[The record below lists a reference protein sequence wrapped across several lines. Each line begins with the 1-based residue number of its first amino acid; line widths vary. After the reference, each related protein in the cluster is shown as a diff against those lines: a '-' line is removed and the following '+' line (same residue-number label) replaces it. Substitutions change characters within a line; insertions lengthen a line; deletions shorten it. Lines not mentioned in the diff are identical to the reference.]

1 MQATF
6 VNAAPMVN
14 LTGLQDS
21 SETAPVIA
29 PEQLPS
35 HLPKFYLYAS
45 QGPLDDQL
53 VDGAAASQM
62 YGSRTFDLRDKFATH
77 ATVAAKAALA
87 NANSCILRRLKPAD
101 APKPASIRLSLDV
114 LGPTQVPTYQRNSDG
129 SYQLDTTTGLPLTT
143 GQTVQGYKVKFVV
156 DVIGVDSDGNDL
168 FGQGTQSAGD
178 QTDSTTS
185 TQSKKIPIWDAE
197 VSSFGAG
204 GNNNAV
210 RFYAPTTLSPVP
222 LDTRVLTDELVYPY
236 RIQFATRPDVNTS
249 STVSPTLA
257 GSQYV
262 DVCFVPGVIDKNT
275 DQQLYIGANVPS
287 AWQDLNNPNFTPNVY
302 GPFGKFYSYDDEIAT
317 LVESFY
323 TAEVAAAS
331 SFTDFTGAAN
341 EQNLFNFVGGTT
353 SAGVPYASYVFN
365 TTDANAV
372 KLTPNTNLYALGGGD
387 GTMSETLFDALVGDA
402 VSADYS
408 DPNSVMMDTAGHP
421 ESSFYDTGYSLA
433 TKKQLCSFIANR
445 KDTFLVLAT
454 HTVGGPALTA
464 DQESSVALSLKT
476 QVSLYAESEVYG
488 TPVVRAMI
496 IGRSGTFIGSQY
508 TKRLPLTLE
517 ILIKSAQYMGA
528 GDGKWKGTK
537 NFDRAPGSVVQY
549 FSDINVTFT
558 PVSQR
563 QKDWTTGL
571 VWVQSYS
578 RRAYFFP
585 ALKTVYNDDTSVL
598 NSYFTAMVA
607 CELEKIGERSWRE
620 FSGESSLTDLQL
632 EQGVDDFISD
642 AVKGRF
648 DNRVVIEPV
657 TTVTGY
663 DAQRGYSWTTVIN
676 LYANNMKTVGS
687 VTINSLRMSQLQQN
701 LQSTQTTA

>member
-35 HLPKFYLYAS
+35 HLPFFYLYAA
-45 QGPLDDQL
+45 QGPLSEQL
-53 VDGAAASQM
+53 VDGAAAAQM

-77 ATVAAKAALA
+77 ATVAANAALA
-87 NANSCILRRLKPAD
+87 NANSCIFRRLQPAD
-101 APKPASIRLSLDV
+101 APKPAAIRLSLDV
-114 LGPTQVPTYQRNSDG
+114 LGPIQVPTYARNSDG
-129 SYQLDTTTGLPLTT
+129 SFQLDGVTGLPVTT

-156 DVIGVDSDGNDL
+156 DPIGADVDGNDL
-168 FGQGTQSAGD
+168 FGQGTQIAGD
-178 QTDSTTS
+178 QTDTTTS
-185 TQSKKIPIWDAE
+185 TQSKKYPIWDAE
-197 VSSFGAG
+197 VSSFGSA
-204 GNNNAV
+204 GNNNAI
-210 RFYAPTTLSPVP
+210 RFYAPTTISPVP
-222 LDTRVLTDELVYPY
+222 LDTRILADELVYPY
-236 RIQFATRPDVNTS
+236 RIQFATRPDANTS
-249 STVSPTLA
+249 STVTPTLA
-257 GSQYV
+257 GSQYM

-275 DQQLYIGANVPS
+275 DQQLYVGANVPS
-287 AWQDLNNPNFTPNVY
+287 AWQDLNNPNLTPNVY
-302 GPFGKFYSYDDEIAT
+302 GPFGKFFSYDSEIAT
-317 LVESFY
+317 LVEQFY
-323 TAEVAAAS
+323 TAEVAATPT
-331 SFTDFTGAAN
+331 FTDFTGAAG

-353 SAGVPYASYVFN
+353 STGVPYSSYVFN

-372 KLTPNTNLYALGGGD
+372 KLTPNTNLYALNGGD
-387 GTMSETLFDALVGDA
+387 GTMNEALFDTLVGA
-402 VSADYS
+402 QIAADYS
-408 DPNSVMMDTAGHP
+408 DPNSVKMDTAANP
-421 ESSFYDTGYSLA
+421 ESSFYDTGFSLA
-433 TKKQLCSFIANR
+433 TKKALSAFIANR

-454 HTVGGPALTA
+454 HTVNGPALTA

-496 IGRSGTFIGSQY
+496 VGRSGTFIGSQY
-508 TKRLPLTLE
+508 TKRLPLTIE

-528 GDGKWKGTK
+528 GNGVWKSTK
-537 NFDRAPGSVVQY
+537 NFDHAPGSVVQY

-563 QKDWTTGL
+563 QKDWATGL

-598 NSYFTAMVA
+598 NSYFTAMIC

-620 FSGESSLTDLQL
+620 YSGESSLTDLQL
-632 EQGVDDFISD
+632 ADGVDTFISD

-648 DNRVVIEPV
+648 DGRVVIEPV

-663 DAQRGYSWTTVIN
+663 DQQRGYTWTTVIN

-687 VTINSLRMSQLQQN
+687 VTINSLRMAQLQQN